1 MSKFWVVVKN
11 ELIRYFI
18 SPLAYV
24 YLIAFLILNGSF
36 AIYFG
41 HFFVRGQADLLPMFA
56 YQPWLYLLFIS
67 GISMR
72 SWAEEFRSKTVVQ
85 LVTMPVSVATLVWG
99 KFWAAW
105 IFSALA
111 LVLAFLSKGRILLGQ
126 IFARNMRGRDRN
138 IRSTVNE

>member
-1 MSKFWVVVKN
+1 MSKFCVVVKN

-41 HFFVRGQADLLPMFA
+41 HFFVRGEADLLPMFA

-99 KFWAAW
+99 KFFAAW

-111 LVLAFLSKGRILLGQ
+111 LVLTF
-126 IFARNMRGRDRN
+126 
-138 IRSTVNE
+138 